1 MPEEKHINR
10 DDFRLDEKHYRELL
24 IYLPEGV
31 GITDLD
37 ENLVFVNDEFAGML
51 GYEYQELLGM
61 SIYDLIPE
69 REKSLLDRESAKR
82 AVGVSSAYNMV
93 MV

>member
-1 MPEEKHINR
+1 MAKDKQLNR

-31 GITDLD
+31 GITDLE
-37 ENLVFVNDEFAGML
+37 ENLVFVNDEFADML

-61 SIYDLIPE
+61 NIFDLIPE
-69 REKSLLDRESAKR
+69 PEKLLLEGESAKR
-82 AVGVSSAYNMV
+82 ALGVSSGY
-93 MV
+93 